1 LGKKISKEGKSIVI
15 GGGIA
20 GLLASRVLSE
30 HFANVLL
37 IERDHY
43 PESAGPRNGTPQA
56 NHVHVLLMKGK
67 QLLMDLFPNLE
78 RNLLDK
84 GAHKI
89 DLLAD
94 ARYLLKTGWAMSF
107 DSGMYTI
114 ACTRQLLEHAIRNE
128 ILTHYTN
135 IDILEDTRV
144 TGLVVGENRRE
155 EDNVNHHRTI
165 VGITTVFQNIQRI
178 IYGQLIV
185 DASGRNNETPNWLE
199 KLGFGRPPETKV
211 NSYIGYATRQFRPRL
226 KNNHPNWKVMIILTQ
241 PPDNPRMGIIYP
253 AEKDLWWVGIL
264 GIGKTYPP
272 TIEEGF
278 LDFVQ
283 KLGGNEIYEAI
294 KDADPVS
301 QIYGYRENGS
311 RRYHYEKMKI
321 WPENFIAIG
330 DSVSAFNPFYAQG
343 ITTAAIG
350 ATVLNKSLHDFRRRR
365 DRKPTK
371 DLIGFSKEFQK
382 RIAKVNSF
390 PWLLGT
396 SEDLRWP
403 TTEGQSPNFV
413 TRLMQKYSNHVMLL
427 GPKSHI
433 ATKSFFE
440 MMHMVKSPLVL
451 FHPKII
457 LDMMFTKIMNIQR
470 R

>member
-1 LGKKISKEGKSIVI
+1 LEKKISKEDKSIVI

-30 HFANVLL
+30 HFANVVLV
-37 IERDHY
+37 EKDHY
-43 PESAGPRNGTPQA
+43 PENAGPRNGTPQA

-67 QLLMDLFPNLE
+67 QLLTDLFPNLE

-114 ACTRQLLEHAIRNE
+114 ACTRQLLEHTIRNE

-135 IDILEDTRV
+135 IEILEDTRV
-144 TGLVVGENRRE
+144 TGLVVGKNRRE
-155 EDNVNHHRTI
+155 DGVNDHRTI
-165 VGITTVFQNIQRI
+165 VGITTVFQNTQRI

-211 NSYIGYATRQFRPRL
+211 NSYIGYATRQFRPRP
-226 KNNHPNWKVMIILTQ
+226 KNDHPNWKVMIILTQ

-253 AEKDLWWVGIL
+253 AEKDLWSVGIL

-272 TIEEGF
+272 TIENGF
-278 LDFVQ
+278 LDFVR

-311 RRYHYEKMKI
+311 RQYHYEKMKN

-350 ATVLNKSLHDFRRRR
+350 ATTLNKSLDDFKHKRG
-365 DRKPTK
+365 RKPTK

-396 SEDLRWP
+396 SEDLRWS

-413 TRLMQKYSNHVMLL
+413 TRLIQKYSNHVMLL
-427 GPKSHI
+427 GPKSHT

-457 LDMMFTKIMNIQR
+457 LDMILVKIMDIQR